1 MPFIDTKDYE
11 ASEGRLREV
20 YEDIIQKRGKLA
32 EIHKLQSLHPET
44 IVQHMDL
51 YMELMF
57 GKSPLK
63 RKQREMIAVVTS
75 AFNECEYCIQH
86 HSSALRHFWKDDEK
100 VQLLAQNYQKL
111 DLSQEDYAL
120 CEYARSLT
128 LKPHEVNEE
137 WHVQPMR
144 EAGWDD
150 RAILDAAMII
160 AYFNFVNRLVLGLGV
175 PLESDQGEGYIYD

>member
-11 ASEGRLREV
+11 ASEGHLREV
-20 YEDIIQKRGKLA
+20 YDDIIQKRGKLA
-32 EIHKLQSLHPET
+32 EIHQLQSLHPET

-75 AFNECEYCIQH
+75 AFNQCEYCIQH
-86 HSSALRHFWKDDEK
+86 HSAALRHFWKDDQQ
-100 VQLLAQNYQKL
+100 VQLLAQDYQHL
-111 DLSQEDYAL
+111 DLADHDKALCDYAKL
-120 CEYARSLT
+120 LT
-128 LKPHEVNEE
+128 LKPHEVSNED
-137 WHVQPMR
+137 HVQPMR
-144 EAGWDD
+144 DVGWDD
-150 RAILDAAMII
+150 RAILDAAMIV

-175 PLESDQGEGYIYD
+175 PLESDQGEGYIYE